1 MTIRLFKQSGGPA
14 GTKLNYFAATCCAV
28 FACAAPLQAHP
39 HVFVDGGVDFILSEN
54 NMLEALQVTWVYD
67 AFETLYILSSY
78 EMSQNE
84 DGGLDEETRQKFV
97 QLRSTWPSDFDGS
110 AHLFT
115 EGERVD
121 LKWPSNLDAH
131 LIDGKLQL
139 TFRRALE
146 TPLDLSRV
154 STRVAFYESTYFYAF
169 SITKEP
175 QLLGVAE
182 TCSASVTPFNP
193 DIQDLDLKAAL
204 AKLGREETPENDQV
218 GALFA
223 DRISVTCA

>member
-1 MTIRLFKQSGGPA
+1 MAMFS
-14 GTKLNYFAATCCAV
+14 AV

-54 NMLEALQVTWVYD
+54 NTFEALQVTCVYD
-67 AFETLYILSSY
+67 AFETLCILSSY
-78 EMSQNE
+78 EMSLNE
-84 DGGLDEETRQKFV
+84 NGDLDEETRQKLV
-97 QLRSTWPSDFDGS
+97 RLRSSWPSDFDGS
-110 AHLFT
+110 THLFA

-121 LKWPSNLDAH
+121 LQWPSDLDAL

-139 TFRRALE
+139 TFRRVLE
-146 TPLDLSRV
+146 TPLDLSRA

-175 QLLGVAE
+175 QFLGTTE

-193 DIQDLDLKAAL
+193 DSQDRDLKASL
-204 AKLGREETPENDQV
+204 AKLSREETPENDQV

-223 DRISVTCA
+223 DRISIT